1 VEVVW
6 LSIETEPAVD
16 AVQHVREAIHD
27 MRQPVASILALTAA
41 ALTDPDLPGGTRARL
56 EQISGQAEWLAD
68 MFQDCLAVPGLE
80 EPDELGKP
88 DDGYAD
94 IVHVVSEV
102 IKAECLTWPGELTLT
117 SPAGPVRCLLHP
129 VLLRRVVSNVIGNA
143 TRAAGPA
150 GAVTVEIR
158 LDKGLALLTVE
169 DNGPGFGR
177 IPSGAG
183 LGLSAVARNVVKYG
197 GKMECGGAAHGGARV
212 SLWLP

>member
-1 VEVVW
+1 
-6 LSIETEPAVD
+6 LSIEAEHAVD
-16 AVQHVREAIHD
+16 AVQQAREAIHD
-27 MRQPVASILALTAA
+27 LRQPVASILALTGA
-41 ALTDPDLPGGTRARL
+41 ALTEPDLPGGTRTRL
-56 EQISGQAEWLAD
+56 EQIAGQAEWLSD
-68 MFQDCLAVPGLE
+68 MIEDCLAVPGLE
-80 EPDELGKP
+80 EPDEFGKP

-102 IKAECLTWPGELTLT
+102 IKAEGLTWPGQLTLT
-117 SPAGPVRCLLHP
+117 SPAGPVWCVLHP

-143 TRAAGPA
+143 TRAAGPS
-150 GAVTVEIR
+150 GAVAVEIR
-158 LDKGLALLTVE
+158 RDKGIALLAVE

-197 GKMECGGAAHGGARV
+197 GRMECGGGAHGGARV